1 MIIRGI
7 MVVQKLLIY
16 SLLTVAI
23 LFIQVGSASVF
34 LQDSTEIPGDQ
45 LLATM
50 NNTTN
55 LSSSPFPIQFF
66 YNTHCGSCQEA
77 VEFLN
82 GFTVKNPDI
91 TVVYHDLYNSSTN
104 SSMFTEYKTK
114 FNDNVNIHYPAVF
127 IGDVVLVGS
136 FDIASYTET
145 LTTWYQEKRNTQTI
159 PGFLSWITRLF
170 SGK

>member
-1 MIIRGI
+1 

-66 YNTHCGSCQEA
+66 YNTHCRSCQEA

-145 LTTWYQEKRNTQTI
+145 LTTWYQEKRNTQAI

>member
-1 MIIRGI
+1 
-7 MVVQKLLIY
+7 MVITKLLVY
-16 SLLTVAI
+16 SLLIVSI
-23 LFIQVGSASVF
+23 FFIQLGSASVF
-34 LQDSTEIPGDQ
+34 LQDGTEIPGDQ
-45 LLATM
+45 LLETM

-77 VEFLN
+77 VEYLN

-91 TVVYHDLYNSSTN
+91 TVSFHDLYNSSPN
-104 SSMFTEYKTK
+104 STLFTEYKTK
-114 FNDNVNIHYPAVF
+114 FNDNINIHYPAVF

-145 LTTWYQEKRNTQTI
+145 LTKWYQEKGNSEAG
-159 PGFLSWITRLF
+159 PGFLSWIMTLF